1 MGVLRP
7 LRSPAPLGDH
17 ALDQLDYIRS
27 AMERATSFTAVP
39 GLGGVCMGLTALAAA
54 WLASRRTS
62 PDAWLQVW
70 LSELVLAAIVGVV
83 AMYLKSRRQHSNL
96 LSAPARKFAAC
107 FIPAVAAGG
116 LLSGRLAP
124 RLAARRLLPASAAG
138 LVAAV
143 WLLLYGVAITAAGTF
158 SVRVVPAMGLAFLA
172 FGAVAL
178 ALPAA
183 WRDLPLACGFG
194 GLHIVFGFWIWR
206 HYGG

>member
-54 WLASRRTS
+54 WLASRSSS

-70 LSELVLAAIVGVV
+70 LSELVLAAIVGLV

-96 LSAPARKFAAC
+96 LSAPAVNSRRASSRCRRRRTPHRAA
-107 FIPAVAAGG
+107 ARGRAGW
-116 LLSGRLAP
+116 SGRP
-124 RLAARRLLPASAAG
+124 RSGCCCMASRSPPPAR
-138 LVAAV
+138 
-143 WLLLYGVAITAAGTF
+143 F

>member
-1 MGVLRP
+1 MGVVRP
-7 LRSPAPLGDH
+7 LRSPAPIGDH

-27 AMERATSFTAVP
+27 AMERAGSFTAVP

-54 WLASRRTS
+54 WLAATRTS
-62 PDAWLQVW
+62 PDVWLQVW
-70 LSELVLAAIVGVV
+70 LSELVLASIVGVV
-83 AMYLKSRRQHSNL
+83 AMYLKSRRQRSNL

-107 FIPAVAAGG
+107 FVPAVVAGG
-116 LLSGRLAP
+116 LLTAPLHEARLD
-124 RLAARRLLPASAAG
+124 G

-158 SVRVVPAMGLAFLA
+158 SVRIVPAMGLAFLA
-172 FGAVAL
+172 IGAVAL
-178 ALPAA
+178 ALPAT

-206 HYGG
+206 RYGG

>member
-54 WLASRRTS
+54 WLASRRIS

-116 LLSGRLAP
+116 LLTAP
-124 RLAARRLLPASAAG
+124 LHAAGLDG

-178 ALPAA
+178 VLPAA

-194 GLHIVFGFWIWR
+194 GLHIGFGFWIWR

>member
-54 WLASRRTS
+54 WLASRSSS

-107 FIPAVAAGG
+107 FVPAVAAGG
-116 LLSGRLAP
+116 LLTAP
-124 RLAARRLLPASAAG
+124 LHAAGLDG

>member
-7 LRSPAPLGDH
+7 FRSPAPLGDH
-17 ALDQLDYIRS
+17 ALDQLNYIRS

-39 GLGGVCMGLTALAAA
+39 GLGGIGMGLSALAAA
-54 WLASRRTS
+54 GLAARQKT

-83 AMYLKSRRQHSNL
+83 AMYVKSRRQRSNL

-107 FIPAVAAGG
+107 FVPAVAAGG
-116 LLSGRLAP
+116 LLTAP
-124 RLAARRLLPASAAG
+124 LHQAGLDG

-158 SVRVVPAMGLAFLA
+158 SVRIVPAMGLAFLA
-172 FGAVAL
+172 CGAVAL

-183 WRDLPLACGFG
+183 WRDVPLACGFG

-206 HYGG
+206 RYGG